1 MLLCI
6 IIMVI
11 QTAMFLIFYIILN
24 EMISR
29 AYNFMRIGRL
39 TQLFALYR
47 LVGLALNATLLVI
60 TIYRLKRA
68 KVQSTDSGHLN
79 VNHASMLLAFLFLQM
94 LVAFYNIAWPMSNL
108 ALGQELARDILNFLL
123 SIMYFVMIANFITD
137 FTLTTKID
145 GERV

>member
-79 VNHASMLLAFLFLQM
+79 VMHASMLLAFLFLQM

-108 ALGQELARDILNFLL
+108 ALG
-123 SIMYFVMIANFITD
+123 
-137 FTLTTKID
+137 
-145 GERV
+145 